1 MNLVET
7 LDFYALK
14 NGSTD
19 LFLML
24 KDYVIDER
32 IDRDKMNRIIIKE
45 LGNATPFTNQAT
57 ILKFAIEEFFEKYEG
72 NITRLIDTMYLEY
85 NPLNTKSIE
94 RELSEK
100 QNKTTEV
107 DVTGTEGEDR
117 TSEADITNTDDYTN
131 TQNLNSEDKVSAY
144 DSNEY
149 QPKEK
154 NITTDQ
160 TVHEGD
166 TTSHIESTVETD
178 KTSTEKTEGEEHIGR
193 GLTES
198 IEGKDGDSSYQT
210 LIEQER
216 KLAEFNI
223 FNWIIKLMRKELF
236 LLVY

>member
-1 MNLVET
+1 MNLVEL
-7 LDFYALK
+7 LDAYAMMNLS
-14 NGSTD
+14 ND

-24 KDYVIDER
+24 QDYVIDSR
-32 IDRDKMNRIIIKE
+32 IDRDSLNKIIIKE
-45 LGNATPFTNQAT
+45 LGNARPFTTNTT
-57 ILKFAIEEFFEKYEG
+57 IFKFSLDEFFTKYEN

-94 RELSEK
+94 RVLSEN
-100 QNKTTEV
+100 QNKTTGV
-107 DVTGTEGEDR
+107 DVTGTEGEER
-117 TSEADITNTDDYTN
+117 SSNANITNTDDYT
-131 TQNLNSEDKVSAY
+131 TTKTLNSENKVSAY
-144 DSNEY
+144 DSSEY

-154 NITTDQ
+154 NTTTDQ
-160 TVHEGD
+160 TVHDGD
-166 TTSHIESTVETD
+166 TTSHIQSTVDSD
-178 KTSTEKTEGEEHIGR
+178 KTTTEKTEAEEHTGR

-198 IEGKDGDSSYQT
+198 IIGKDGDTSYQT